1 MKNTDRSLNFQRL
14 VDALLD
20 TENPFPPK
28 YLKYFSDLD
37 RVQIDHLDQGW
48 KALPD
53 HARQEVICELLAL
66 GRRDTLLSFESFARY
81 VLGDED
87 PFVRTCAVK
96 ILWEY
101 ESSDL
106 AQVFARLCEGDP
118 DAEVRTAAAS
128 GLGRF
133 VFEGELDRISAELQ
147 NKVEAC
153 LARLLEHGETPREQQ
168 EALISLGYLNKTSV
182 MQRIEQAYASQDEG
196 WVASSV
202 YAMGR
207 SVNDRWIPDVLE
219 KLSSRSPRIRAAAA
233 YAAGELELKQAL
245 PLLIEMLED
254 IDVQVQYRAI
264 TALAQIGGERS
275 RKELLARYN
284 QAEDP
289 ELVQL
294 LGEALERI
302 EFWEEIGDLPFINYL
317 DEEEGVEDM
326 GELDAGDEDVGDED
340 EFSSGYFGDEDDLD

>member
-1 MKNTDRSLNFQRL
+1 MNNNRSKKFERL
-14 VDALLD
+14 IEALLD

-28 YLKYFSDLD
+28 YLRYFSDLD
-37 RVQIDHLDQGW
+37 HEQIDRLDQGW

-53 HARQEVICELLAL
+53 DSRQEVISKLLSL
-66 GRRDTLLSFESFARY
+66 GKRDTLLSFESFGRH

-106 AQVFARLCEGDP
+106 AQVFTRLCEEDP

-147 NKVEAC
+147 NRVEAC
-153 LARLLEHGETPREQQ
+153 LTHLLEHGETPREQQ
-168 EALISLGYLNKTSV
+168 EALISLGYLNNTSV
-182 MQRIEQAYASQDEG
+182 MKSIEQAYASQDEG
-196 WVASSV
+196 WVASSI

-207 SVNDRWIPDVLE
+207 SVNDRWIPEVLE

-245 PLLIEMLED
+245 PILIELLDD
-254 IDVQVQYRAI
+254 IDTQVQYRAI

-275 RKELLARYN
+275 RKELLARYD

-289 ELVQL
+289 ELAQL

-317 DEEEGVEDM
+317 DEDEGVEDV
-326 GELDAGDEDVGDED
+326 GDLDAGYEDAGVED
-340 EFSSGYFGDEDDLD
+340 EFSSGYFGDEDDWD